1 MLSPSNPEVLVFELN
16 SDGRIARVDVFMPD
30 AGGLKPSRRYARI
43 MFAFLPGIPGADD
56 LRTLARRVDT
66 ARHHGVPNGCVL
78 ELDLQVVP
86 QETGGFDPFAMIAS
100 GGKPLLL
107 REAVA
112 AIHRAAEDPRVAG
125 LIARVQIPAAAAG
138 PVQELREAITA
149 FSDVK
154 PSLAW
159 AETYPG
165 TLSYYLASAFRE
177 VWMQPS
183 GTVGLVGFAT
193 NALFL
198 RDALDKAGIE
208 AQFIARGEYKSAA
221 NLFTQDRYT
230 DAHREAD
237 SRLIESLHT
246 QVWKAVADSRHLEPA
261 EVDTLADKAPLLRD
275 DAVTGRLID
284 RIGFRDEAYA
294 RIGELVGA
302 PDISPETGDA
312 DSDDAPPRLYLSR
325 YARATASR
333 PTPSMP
339 PIPGRKTKPTI
350 AVVTLHG
357 PIVSGRGG
365 PQLLPIGNSSAG
377 GDTIAAALREAAA
390 DDAVS
395 AIVLRVDSP
404 GGSVTGSE
412 TIWRE
417 VNRVRDRGKP
427 VVASMGAVAASGG
440 YYVSMSADAIVANA
454 GTITGSI
461 GVVTGKLV
469 ARELKDRLGVG
480 SDSVRTNANADAWS
494 INKPFTD
501 EQHAHVE
508 AEADLFYTDFIER
521 VAQGRKMTVE
531 AVDAIARGRVWTGA
545 DALERGLVDELGGLR
560 TAITRAKVLA
570 GLEPDADVRIA
581 GYPGSSLMDLLRPK
595 ASSQPAAASL
605 PDAVGALLGRS
616 VAGVLSQAERSLTG
630 VSALWL
636 GDYRF

>member
-1 MLSPSNPEVLVFELN
+1 
-16 SDGRIARVDVFMPD
+16 
-30 AGGLKPSRRYARI
+30 
-43 MFAFLPGIPGADD
+43 MFALLPGVPGVDD
-56 LRTLARRVDT
+56 IRALAKRMDT
-66 ARHHGVPNGCVL
+66 ARHRGVPDGVVL
-78 ELDLQVVP
+78 ELDLLSVP
-86 QETGGFDPFAMIAS
+86 NETGGFDPFAILA
-100 GGKPLLL
+100 GGRPVVL
-107 REAVA
+107 RAAVD

-125 LIARVQIPAAAAG
+125 LIARIQLPVAAPG
-138 PVQELREAITA
+138 PVQELRSAIAA

-165 TLSYYLASAFRE
+165 TMSYYLASAFRE

-193 NALFL
+193 SAMFL

-208 AQFIARGEYKSAA
+208 AQFISRGEYKSAV
-221 NLFTQDRYT
+221 NRFTQNSYT

-237 SRLIESLHT
+237 TRLIESLHA
-246 QVWKAVADSRHLEPA
+246 QVLADVGHSRHLDPEELDA
-261 EVDTLADKAPLLRD
+261 LADKAPLLRD
-275 DAVTGRLID
+275 DAVTGRLVD

-302 PDISPETGDA
+302 PGISPETGDA
-312 DSDDAPPRLYLSR
+312 DSEDAPPRLYLSR
-325 YARATASR
+325 YARATAARSA
-333 PTPSMP
+333 P
-339 PIPGRKTKPTI
+339 PLPGRKTKPVI
-350 AVVTLHG
+350 AVVTLDG

-365 PQLLPIGNSSAG
+365 PALLPLGNSSAG
-377 GDTIAAALREAAA
+377 ADTITAALREAAA
-390 DDAVS
+390 DDDVV

-417 VNRVRDRGKP
+417 VAKVRDGGTP

-440 YYVSMSADAIVANA
+440 YYVSMGADAIVANP

-461 GVVTGKLV
+461 GVLTGKLV

-480 SDSVRTNANADAWS
+480 SDTVRTNRNADAWS
-494 INKPFTD
+494 INQPFTD
-501 EQHAHVE
+501 EQRAHIE
-508 AEADLFYTDFIER
+508 AETDLIYTDFVER
-521 VAQGRKMTVE
+521 VAQGRNMSVE
-531 AVDAIARGRVWTGA
+531 DVEVVARGRVWTGA

-570 GLEPDADVRIA
+570 GLDAEDEVRTV

-595 ASSQPAAASL
+595 PSSQPAAASL
-605 PDAVGALLGRS
+605 PDAFAALVGRS
-616 VAGVLSQAERSLTG
+616 VAGVLQNAERSLSG
-630 VSALWL
+630 VSAVWP
-636 GDYRF
+636 GNYRF

>member
-1 MLSPSNPEVLVFELN
+1 MFSFLSGV
-16 SDGRIARVDVFMPD
+16 
-30 AGGLKPSRRYARI
+30 
-43 MFAFLPGIPGADD
+43 PGIDD
-56 LRTLARRVDT
+56 LRAIGRRVDT
-66 ARHHGVPNGCVL
+66 ARHHGVPDGCVL
-78 ELDLQVVP
+78 ELDLQAAP
-86 QETGGFDPFAMIAS
+86 QETGGFDPLAMIA
-100 GGKPLLL
+100 GGGRPMLL

-112 AIHRAAEDPRVAG
+112 AIHRAAEDSRVTG
-125 LIARVQIPAAAAG
+125 LIARVQMPAAAPG
-138 PVQELREAITA
+138 PVQELRAAIAA

-183 GTVGLVGFAT
+183 GTVGLIGFAT

-208 AQFIARGEYKSAA
+208 AQFVARGEYKSAA

-237 SRLIESLHT
+237 SRLIDSLRS
-246 QVWKAVADSRHLEPA
+246 QVWQAVADSRHLDPA
-261 EVDTLADKAPLLRD
+261 EVDALADKAPLLRD
-275 DAVTGRLID
+275 DAVTGRLVD

-294 RIGELVGA
+294 RIAELVGA
-302 PDISPETGDA
+302 PGISPETGDA
-312 DSDDAPPRLYLSR
+312 DSEDGPPRLYLSR
-325 YARATASR
+325 YAKAGAPRSA
-333 PTPSMP
+333 PPMPSL
-339 PIPGRKTKPTI
+339 PGRKGKPTV
-350 AVVTLHG
+350 AVITLHG
-357 PIVSGRGG
+357 QIVSGRGG
-365 PQLLPIGNSSAG
+365 PQVLPIGNSSAG

-390 DDAVS
+390 DDEVA

-412 TIWRE
+412 TVWRE
-417 VNRVRDRGKP
+417 VNRVRDAGKP

-440 YYVSMSADAIVANA
+440 YYVSMSADAIVANP

-494 INKPFTD
+494 INQPFTD

-508 AEADLFYTDFIER
+508 AEADLFYTDFVER
-521 VAQGRKMTVE
+521 VAVGRKLTVE

-560 TAITRAKVLA
+560 AAVNRAKVLI
-570 GLEPDADVRIA
+570 GLDADDDVKIVS
-581 GYPGSSLMDLLRPK
+581 YPGSSMMDFLRPK
-595 ASSQPAAASL
+595 QSSRPAAASV
-605 PDAVGALLGRS
+605 PDAVAALLGRS
-616 VAGVLSQAERSLTG
+616 VVNALGQAERSVTG
-630 VSALWL
+630 VNALWL